1 MARNKISVTKQQ
13 GGLGR
18 KVQNADN
25 VIGLIAGGVAV
36 SGKLV
41 LGTRY
46 VCNSI
51 KDVKA
56 LGIDAAYDSANT
68 VLLYRRLERIYTRNK
83 SAEVHL
89 MVVAQATLLAEMVN
103 IANGTPYGKNLLRSA
118 GGRIKYLGIVRN
130 PSSYDPDLSD
140 GLDVDV
146 LDAVGYAQELYNS
159 EAAEFRYAQIVIEGR
174 YFNGTVGSAIDLRTL
189 EAPNVSVAILA
200 DPSISKSNEMF
211 NNYAAVEDVLGC
223 LSVAAVSQNIGEN
236 NKTLFNL
243 QNVARGYYNDSSD
256 INGCIGLSSNSVLSS
271 YNEADL
277 QVLNDKGYIF
287 GEPVT
292 GLAGLYLNDSHTC
305 DVITS
310 DYAYIENNA
319 TIDKAT
325 ALARTALLP
334 KVNARLK
341 ADTESGQLA
350 AVEEQGL
357 ISIAIDSLE
366 GMEKDGDI
374 SGGRDAEIN
383 PDNPDYDLL
392 AGDDLVV
399 AVSFIPMA
407 IGRTISLQIGF
418 NNPKKAN

>member
-1 MARNKISVTKQQ
+1 MARNKISVTKQE

-18 KVQNADN
+18 RAQNTDN

-41 LGTRY
+41 LDTRY

-51 KDVKA
+51 KDVVA
-56 LGIDAAYDSANT
+56 LGIDAAYDTTNT
-68 VLLYRRLERIYTRNK
+68 VLLYRRLKRIYDRNK

-89 MVVAQATLLAEMVN
+89 MVVAKARTLTQMVD
-103 IANGTPYGKNLLRSA
+103 IAYSTPHGKQMLRGA
-118 GGRIKYLGIVRN
+118 GGRIKYLGVVRN
-130 PSSYDPDLSD
+130 PTTDSPTLTD
-140 GLDVDV
+140 GLDADV
-146 LDAVGYAQELYNS
+146 LAAIPKAQELYNS
-159 EAAEFRYAQIVIEGR
+159 EAAEFRYCQIVLEGR
-174 YFNGTVGSAIDLRTL
+174 AFNGTTGSAKDLRTL
-189 EAPNVSVAILA
+189 SAPNVSVAILA
-200 DPSISKSNEMF
+200 DPTISKLATIY
-211 NNYAAVEDVLGC
+211 NNYAAVEDVLAL

-236 NKTLFNL
+236 NRTLFNL
-243 QNVARGYYNDSSD
+243 QNVAREYYSGSSD
-256 INGCIGLSSNSVLSS
+256 IAGCIGLSSNAVLSN
-271 YNEADL
+271 YVEADL
-277 QVLNDKGYIF
+277 AALNAKGYIF
-287 GEPVT
+287 GEPVA
-292 GLAGLYLNDSHTC
+292 GLTGLYLNDSHTC
-305 DVITS
+305 VELTS

-341 ADTESGQLA
+341 ADTTSGQLA

-357 ISIAIDSLE
+357 IAIAVDSLA
-366 GMEKDGDI
+366 GMETDGDI

-399 AVSFIPMA
+399 AVSFVPMA

-418 NNPKKAN
+418 NNPKKA